1 MKVILTQDVEKLG
14 HAMDVVTVADGF
26 ARNFLFPRSMAMSA
40 TKSAMASL
48 DNMKQVEDKRQ
59 AKLKTGAEELSS
71 KIGDTVEFADAN
83 VGEGGRL
90 YGAITAANIAEQL
103 QKQYGVEVER
113 RAVLLQDPIRAEG
126 FYEVP
131 LRLHR
136 DVTKTLRVKVG
147 DPAEPVATP
156 VANVEETEEVAA
168 V

>member
-26 ARNFLFPRSMAMSA
+26 ARNYLFPRSMAMSA

-48 DNMKQVEDKRQ
+48 DNMKQVEDRRQ
-59 AKLKTGAEELSS
+59 AKLKTGADELAS
-71 KIGDTVEFADAN
+71 KIGEVVEFPQAN

-90 YGAITAANIAEQL
+90 YGAVTAANIAEQL
-103 QKQYGVEVER
+103 KAQYGVEVDR
-113 RAVLLQDPIRAEG
+113 RSVLLQDPIRAEG

-136 DVTKTLRVKVG
+136 DVTKTVRVKVG
-147 DPAEPVATP
+147 NPVVEAAPAP
-156 VANVEETEEVAA
+156 VANVEETVAA
-168 V
+168 

>member
-26 ARNFLFPRSMAMSA
+26 ARNYLFPRSMAMSA
-40 TKSAMASL
+40 TKSALASL
-48 DNMKQVEDKRQ
+48 DNMKAVEERRQ
-59 AKLKTGAEELSS
+59 AKLKTGAQELAG
-71 KIGDTVEFADAN
+71 KIGATVDFPDAN
-83 VGEGGRL
+83 VGEGGKL

-113 RAVLLQDPIRAEG
+113 KFVLLQDPIRAEG

-136 DVTKTLRVKVG
+136 DVSKTVRVKVG
-147 DPAEPVATP
+147 NPA
-156 VANVEETEEVAA
+156 EVAA
-168 V
+168 TPPAPVEEAVAV